1 MAREKADPS
10 RGQVMTHVEDY
21 WPRQSTL
28 YTLTSS
34 ATLATALGAA
44 LSTEGGAVLINNES
58 ANTINISVDT
68 TAATA
73 ADFALA
79 SGKAITLYGDEI
91 RLGKIR
97 LFAASSSAVSLMEFE
112 IIC

>member
-10 RGQVMTHVEDY
+10 RGQVMTHVSDY
-21 WPRQSTL
+21 WPRQENL
-28 YTLTSS
+28 YTLSAS
-34 ATLATALGAA
+34 ATLATAFGAA

-58 ANTINISVDT
+58 SNTINISVDAT
-68 TAATA
+68 TATA
-73 ADFALA
+73 SNFQLA
-79 SGKAITLYGDEI
+79 AGKAITIYGGET

-112 IIC
+112 VIC